1 MIDINDIF
9 NSQRFSNRFKQLEY
23 VLDNS
28 TVNGLILEFGVYVG
42 NSINIIA
49 DRVPEEIVYGFD
61 SFTGLPETWLFS
73 QTKVHETG
81 HFSLDGTWRHKK
93 NFGDDIVN
101 GLPKVR
107 DNVELVVGYF
117 NDVLDD
123 WIKNHPEDI
132 RLLHIDSDLYSSA
145 KYVLETLNAQI
156 VKGTIIVFDE
166 LCDWRMLSN
175 PDTQRHSDYVNWE
188 DGEWK
193 ALNEWL
199 SEFNREV
206 EAVSSAGRN
215 QAALIVTK

>member
-23 VLDNS
+23 ALDNS
-28 TVNGLILEFGVYVG
+28 TVNGLILEFGVYIG

-49 DRVPEEIVYGFD
+49 DKVPNEIVYGFD

-73 QTKVHETG
+73 NTKVHNPG
-81 HFSLDGTWRHKK
+81 HFALDGSWRHKK
-93 NFGDDIVN
+93 NFGDDIID
-101 GLPKVR
+101 GLPRVR

-117 NDVLDD
+117 DDVLED
-123 WIKNHPEDI
+123 WIKDHSGDI

-145 KYVLETLNAQI
+145 KYVLTTLNNQI

-166 LCDWRMLSN
+166 LCDWSLLKN
-175 PDTQRHSDYVNWE
+175 PDTRRSSDYVNWE

-199 SEFNREV
+199 SEHDREV
-206 EAVSSAGRN
+206 EPFSNAGRN